1 MKCEKVELLLIE
13 SLMGEIEPSVRSAVA
28 EHLASCPRCAA
39 EAAELETT
47 WRDLGAA
54 DRLRKGPD
62 SERMVQRFRRELQEL
77 ERNEAHS
84 TRPDFARWW
93 AGLWAVRPAWQVGF
107 STLVLMCGLLLGMG
121 ISISQSGRGEVQELR
136 SELQSMNRAVT
147 VLLQGESATERLRA
161 VNRSTTGEPS
171 DIVLDAL
178 LQSARVD
185 PNVNVRLAAV
195 DALANYADRGA
206 IRSQLIDSL
215 AVERSPLVQLAVL
228 EVIAG
233 EHGFR
238 AEELERILKTSHL
251 DPTVLRHFSV
261 IERT

>member
-1 MKCEKVELLLIE
+1 MRCEEVEVLLVE
-13 SLMGEIEPSVRSAVA
+13 SLMSDLEPSVRRAVA
-28 EHLASCPRCAA
+28 EHLASCAKCAA
-39 EAAELETT
+39 EAAEMETT
-47 WRDLGAA
+47 WRDLGAV

-77 ERNEAHS
+77 ERKEAHG
-84 TRPDFARWW
+84 TRPDFTRWW
-93 AGLWAVRPAWQVGF
+93 AGLWAVRPAWQLGF
-107 STLVLMCGLLLGMG
+107 SSLVLVCGVLLGLG
-121 ISISQSGRGEVQELR
+121 ISAGRSTPGEIRELQ

-147 VLLQGESATERLRA
+147 VLLQDESASERLRA

-215 AVERSPLVQLAVL
+215 AAERSPLVQLAVL
-228 EVIAG
+228 EVVAG

-261 IERT
+261 MEKT